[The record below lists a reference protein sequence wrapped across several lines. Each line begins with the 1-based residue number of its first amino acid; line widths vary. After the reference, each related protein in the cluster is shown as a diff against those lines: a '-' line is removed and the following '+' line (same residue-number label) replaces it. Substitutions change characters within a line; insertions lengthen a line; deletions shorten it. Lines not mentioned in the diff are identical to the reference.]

1 MRLKEIKPGMVITCT
16 HREEVIELWDYLNKN
31 HGTPNDDE
39 YGIDEMLKCYM
50 EGYHFKINGDEW
62 EEVTDGGIPY
72 AALLLP
78 ELSADEVLT
87 IISEMCI
94 NTSCKECYLGE
105 FCDHTNSA
113 CSLCSMDPSVII
125 DACVKWKSE
134 HEKKEPE
141 IEWFWQ
147 GRIFQIYED
156 GGYYQIKDGAGFYD
170 TRCEYRE
177 SAEEYMADTLK
188 EYCKS
193 HEGIY
198 IATVEHVC
206 RVKAVE

>member
-1 MRLKEIKPGMVITCT
+1 MRLTEIKPGMVITCT

-31 HGTPNDDE
+31 YGTPNDDE

-78 ELSADEVLT
+78 ELSAEEVWNGLGD
-87 IISEMCI
+87 IDDNELFAYFQADQSELQRAELICMAEWWELADLVE
-94 NTSCKECYLGE
+94 KHKA
-105 FCDHTNSA
+105 D
-113 CSLCSMDPSVII
+113 
-125 DACVKWKSE
+125 

-141 IEWFWQ
+141 IEWVYRVEIEETKQYSDW
-147 GRIFQIYED
+147 ITEELA
-156 GGYYQIKDGAGFYD
+156 IKQ
-170 TRCEYRE
+170 CENLAKETGENVAYR
-177 SAEEYMADTLK
+177 K
-188 EYCKS
+188 
-193 HEGIY
+193 
-198 IATVEHVC
+198 VC

>member
-1 MRLKEIKPGMVITCT
+1 MLKDIKPGTVITCT

-72 AALLLP
+72 AALLIP
-78 ELSADEVLT
+78 DMSAEEVLST
-87 IISEMCI
+87 ISEMCI
-94 NTSCKECYLGE
+94 KTSCKECYLGE

-141 IEWFWQ
+141 VEWFWK
-147 GRIFQIYED
+147 GYVV
-156 GGYYQIKDGAGFYD
+156 GGSDFK
-170 TRCEYRE
+170 E
-177 SAEEYMADTLK
+177 ADTEQEAMEWCESYAK
-188 EYCKS
+188 EHPEAKCTYK
-193 HEGIY
+193 
-198 IATVEHVC
+198 HVC
-206 RVKAVE
+206 RVKVN

>member
-1 MRLKEIKPGMVITCT
+1 MGLKEIKPGMVITCT

-72 AALLLP
+72 AALLIP
-78 ELSADEVLT
+78 DMSAEEVLST
-87 IISEMCI
+87 ISEMCI
-94 NTSCKECYLGE
+94 KTSCKECYLGE

-141 IEWFWQ
+141 VEWFWK
-147 GRIFQIYED
+147 GYVV
-156 GGYYQIKDGAGFYD
+156 GGSDFKEAYTEQDAMGW
-170 TRCEYRE
+170 CENYV
-177 SAEEYMADTLK
+177 K
-188 EYCKS
+188 EHPEAKCTYK
-193 HEGIY
+193 
-198 IATVEHVC
+198 HVC
-206 RVKAVE
+206 RVKAVEYK